1 MEFKGM
7 FRDLMRD
14 WKNCKSI
21 IMFEVDGLDIN
32 PQQIVGKVL
41 RITAVQWREKRSLD
55 ANAYMWVLLTKQ
67 AEALKISKT
76 RAYNIAL
83 RRYGQPEIIDGS
95 VMYTPIPDTEEAEE
109 TAIEAETF
117 HIKPTS
123 QVMAGKDG
131 VMYRTYKM
139 IRGSS
144 TYDTKEMS
152 ELIDGIVSDCKDL
165 GIDTA
170 TPDEIKHMLDLYEQ
184 NRGRH
189 EKTV

>member
-14 WKNCKSI
+14 WKTRKSI

-41 RITAVQWREKRSLD
+41 RITAVQWRDKRSLD

-123 QVMAGKDG
+123 QVMTGKDG

-152 ELIDGIVSDCKDL
+152 ELIDGIVSDCKEL

-170 TPDEIKHMLDLYEQ
+170 TPDEIKHMLELYEQ

-189 EKTV
+189 EKAI

>member
-1 MEFKGM
+1 
-7 FRDLMRD
+7 
-14 WKNCKSI
+14 
-21 IMFEVDGLDIN
+21 MFEVDGLDIN

-123 QVMAGKDG
+123 QVMTGKDG

-152 ELIDGIVSDCKDL
+152 ELIDGIVSDCKEL

-170 TPDEIKHMLDLYEQ
+170 TPDEIKHMLELYEQ
-184 NRGRH
+184 NRGRY
-189 EKTV
+189 EKAV